1 MRFTTTE
8 LAEMESRIANAAGRA
23 LEIELSLFDE
33 MVAKTTRAA
42 ASINRV
48 AQALA
53 ILDVSQ
59 GLAKLAER
67 WNYCRPKVDDSLAFE
82 IADGRHPVVEQV
94 LKQEKQDPFVAN
106 DCDIG
111 GEPAGKLWLLT
122 GPNMG
127 GKSTFL
133 RQNAL
138 ITILAQMGSYV
149 PASSAH
155 IGVVD
160 RLFSRVGA
168 SDDLARGRSTF
179 MVEMVETAA
188 ILNQAGNRSFVI
200 LDEIGRGT
208 ATFDG
213 LSIAWATIEHLH
225 AANRCRTL
233 FATHYHELT
242 SLAEPLERL
251 ANVTMKVKEWEG
263 DVVFLHEVT
272 PGTADG
278 SYGIQVAKLAG
289 LPEAVISRARDVL
302 DQLESTERANSARTL
317 VDDLPL
323 FSVEPAPKKNKPMG
337 ESELIKALEEL
348 SPDNMTPREALQAL
362 YDLRARILKNS

>member
-1 MRFTTTE
+1 MLGYLFRHQPHAIDDAAKGTFIHRQTLANSMRFTTTE

-23 LEIELSLFDE
+23 LEIELTLFDE

-48 AQALA
+48 ADALA

-138 ITILAQMGSYV
+138 IAILAQMGSYV

-213 LSIAWATIEHLH
+213 LSIAWARLSTCTQQTG
-225 AANRCRTL
+225 AARC
-233 FATHYHELT
+233 
-242 SLAEPLERL
+242 
-251 ANVTMKVKEWEG
+251 
-263 DVVFLHEVT
+263 
-272 PGTADG
+272 
-278 SYGIQVAKLAG
+278 
-289 LPEAVISRARDVL
+289 
-302 DQLESTERANSARTL
+302 
-317 VDDLPL
+317 
-323 FSVEPAPKKNKPMG
+323 
-337 ESELIKALEEL
+337 
-348 SPDNMTPREALQAL
+348 LQP
-362 YDLRARILKNS
+362 IITN